1 MITKRETKLSQ
12 VMVVVQVIISILLF
26 CAIDF
31 FFPSPVFNA
40 KEKTYI
46 VIQIALIWSVLFYK
60 LRLGIIFRATSFG
73 NMIRGYLATIGFGS
87 ILLFL
92 ETILLPFIT
101 HSSDTNL
108 YIAIFCLLNVI
119 ILTGF
124 KLLFYYSMRYL
135 RRKGHNSRN
144 VIIVA
149 DSNSFAF
156 IDSFIRAKDWGYR
169 VAAIVSYYNEFKNRY
184 KHTHII
190 KKQET
195 LKKYITVNAI
205 DDVFYCLPVS
215 DEHYNLEQLIQECDE
230 IGVSLHIMQESYY
243 NSLKKKK
250 NFDFSFV
257 THQTTPT
264 KYISLKIKALFDI
277 VFSVLVLF
285 FSSPLLALT
294 ALFIKLEDGGP
305 VFFKQERI
313 GLNGRRFSCYKFRS
327 MVVNAEEMIVQLK
340 ELNESDGPTFKIKK
354 DPRVTKIGRLIRK
367 TSIDELPQFLNV
379 IKGEMSVVGPRPPL
393 LWEVK
398 QYERSQLRRLSMK
411 PGITC
416 KWQVWGRNKVSF
428 KEWMS
433 MDLDYIDH
441 WSLLVDMKIIIATV
455 GVVFKANGQ

>member
-1 MITKRETKLSQ
+1 MITKRETKLSR
-12 VMVVVQVIISILLF
+12 VMVAVQVIISILLF
-26 CAIDF
+26 CAIEF

-40 KEKTYI
+40 KEKTFL

-87 ILLFL
+87 ILLLL
-92 ETILLPFIT
+92 ETILLPFNT
-101 HSSDTNL
+101 PSSDTNF
-108 YIAIFCLLNVI
+108 YIALFFLLNVI

-124 KLLFYYSMRYL
+124 KLLFYYSMRYI
-135 RRKGHNSRN
+135 RSKGCNSRN

-149 DSNSFAF
+149 DSNASAF

-169 VAAIVSYYNEFKNRY
+169 ISAIVSYNDEFKDRY
-184 KHTHII
+184 KNTHII

-215 DEHYNLEQLIQECDE
+215 DEHYNLELLIQECDE
-230 IGVSLHIMQESYY
+230 IGVNLHIMQESYF

-257 THQTTPT
+257 THQTTPS

-313 GLNGRRFSCYKFRS
+313 GLNGRRFNCYKFRS
-327 MVVNAEEMIVQLK
+327 MVVNAEEMITQLK
-340 ELNESDGPTFKIKK
+340 ELNESDGPTFKIEK
-354 DPRVTKIGRLIRK
+354 DPRVTKIGRFIRK

-393 LWEVK
+393 LREVK

-441 WSLLVDMKIIIATV
+441 WSLLVDLKIIIATV
-455 GVVFKANGQ
+455 GVVFKANGR